1 MNAKMQEGLDKLDH
15 HVEPTVD
22 TIDEFVR
29 PTNPLSEK
37 LLKLQGKIIAID
49 DAMNV
54 LKKHYEKDNID
65 LQEFLKNIRSLANKQ
80 CKTTIKVNR
89 LLASMQ

>member
-1 MNAKMQEGLDKLDH
+1 MNARIQEALDKVNTS
-15 HVEPTVD
+15 VEPTVD
-22 TIDEFVR
+22 TLDEVVY
-29 PTNPLSEK
+29 PVNALSTK
-37 LLKLQGKIIAID
+37 LIKLQAKIIAID

-54 LKKHYEKDNID
+54 FKKHYEKDNID
-65 LQEFLKNIRSLANKQ
+65 LQEFLKNIRALANKQ

>member
-1 MNAKMQEGLDKLDH
+1 MNALSSKL
-15 HVEPTVD
+15 
-22 TIDEFVR
+22 I
-29 PTNPLSEK
+29 
-37 LLKLQGKIIAID
+37 KLQAKNIAID

-54 LKKHYEKDNID
+54 FKKHYEKDNID
-65 LQEFLKNIRSLANKQ
+65 LQEFLKNIRVLANKQ

>member
-1 MNAKMQEGLDKLDH
+1 MQEGLDKIDA
-15 HVEPTVD
+15 HVEPTLD
-22 TIDEFVR
+22 TLDEFVR
-29 PTNPLSEK
+29 PSGPLSEK
-37 LLKLQGKIIAID
+37 LLKLEAKIIAID

-65 LQEFLKNIRSLANKQ
+65 LQEFLKNIRALANRQ